1 MKEKRSGEKN
11 ILFIFPEDS
20 VFKTKNKLDQGTSG
34 IRRDLKQK
42 NRRKLVEK
50 RALSPWARH
59 PSQKTSRISQSPLPK
74 NQEKRSAW
82 TATGTFLNVAV
93 KKELHHSRFYSRATN
108 TKIISVGSMLNPPQQ
123 PRTTASVGSS
133 NTQNT
138 KPKNSSQ
145 HQKEIKMFVWRS
157 RRFKLIYDKQK
168 ATGQHLFIEF
178 KKNTRFCNKKKHF
191 LQTHIQEIQKQGK
204 FLALAKDSE
213 NKRKATATLDQKM
226 VTMMQHFIGVLCVKL
241 KTQNKN

>member
-108 TKIISVGSMLNPPQQ
+108 TKIISVGSMLNPPL
-123 PRTTASVGSS
+123 TTKNHSFGWFLKHTEHQTKKFFPASKRD
-133 NTQNT
+133 QNVCL
-138 KPKNSSQ
+138 K
-145 HQKEIKMFVWRS
+145 
-157 RRFKLIYDKQK
+157 
-168 ATGQHLFIEF
+168 
-178 KKNTRFCNKKKHF
+178 
-191 LQTHIQEIQKQGK
+191 IQKIQVN
-204 FLALAKDSE
+204 L
-213 NKRKATATLDQKM
+213 R
-226 VTMMQHFIGVLCVKL
+226 
-241 KTQNKN
+241 